1 MLRPDERSARTS
13 TRGNTGEI
21 FSSKLKA
28 IKDYLATI
36 PRGSALEALTLALI
50 LLIGLTVRLLPLRWG
65 FYLSEFDPYQQYRL
79 AEHIVDHG
87 FYSWFTWHDNMSWHP
102 WGRDTATTNYAG
114 VPFTAAILYGFIRSI
129 GFNVPL
135 YDLCVLFPVV
145 FGAVTCV
152 AIYFLARELRG
163 GVVGLFSALFLALSA
178 SHISRTS
185 LGFFDDESIGIF
197 TMILVFLFYLRA
209 ISQERPLRATLIYSI
224 ITGLGVA
231 YLSASWG
238 ASRYVIALLAL
249 FTFVLTLMK
258 RSSPRLLFAYAV
270 TMGLGYLLMGQ
281 IPFLGYGFFMEWVT
295 AAVLGVFLILL
306 GVECSKRFK
315 GFKFKVTSLTVAG
328 LIVAAA
334 LILLWREGY
343 ITQLSG
349 KFLTVLNPSTR
360 FEMPLVESVAEHRP
374 ATWASFFYESGI
386 YLFLG
391 MFGFYFLTRRMGE
404 GDLLLILLG
413 VTSFYFA
420 ASLVRLT
427 LILAPFLAV
436 TSAVALGE
444 LCKPAV
450 DIVRG
455 VGVLPK
461 RRMALP
467 GRVGKEFGV
476 SILLITLIITTPT
489 LYYSVQAA
497 YAPTTIAT
505 SSIPVAPTGSDAR
518 RYQDW
523 MHALMWMKENLPE
536 DAVVFSWWDYGYWIT
551 AIADKRSLADNG
563 TINSTQIA
571 VIAVTFLSNES
582 QAVPILKRYNV
593 THVAIF
599 ATWTK
604 DESGTVKFY
613 GYGEDNKWYWMAKIG
628 NGTTVNGVKYN
639 FYQRTVGE
647 NTVFYRTLTVN
658 GEVVSNNTITD
669 PNGLNDV
676 TMLGKLI
683 QMGINP
689 VGATSDYFRNVFSSV
704 NRFVFIY
711 EVNYL
716 KKAVIDFEL
725 DKSSMVFGE
734 SVKSMGRLYDEEER
748 VALEGRQ
755 VTIEYSMNR
764 GETWNELV
772 TVETQVNGTFLA
784 SWGLNVGS
792 YLVRA
797 RWPGEGGKY
806 LEALSQLIGLNVT
819 VANVTLTCTLSH
831 EQVKAGSSVNVSGI
845 LSKPLNTGNLTI
857 QYSLNGEEWLNLAGG
872 PPVNGSFTAEWEP
885 PASGE
890 YYIRAVWSGDY
901 NHTPAVSE
909 ARKLTA
915 T

>member
-1 MLRPDERSARTS
+1 MLRQDEHSARVS
-13 TRGNTGEI
+13 KRRNVGEI
-21 FSSKLKA
+21 ISSKLRV
-28 IKDYLATI
+28 IQGYLTAV
-36 PRGSALEALTLALI
+36 PRGPVLESFILALI
-50 LLIGLTVRLLPLRWG
+50 VAIGLTVRLFPLRWG

-79 AEHIVDHG
+79 AKRIVDQG
-87 FYSWFTWHDNMSWHP
+87 FYGWFTWHDNMSWYP

-114 VPFTAAILYGFIRSI
+114 VPFTAAILYNFIRSL

-152 AIYFLARELRG
+152 AIYFLAREVRG
-163 GVVGLFSALFLALSA
+163 GVVGLFSALFLALSS

-197 TMILVFLFYLRA
+197 TMILIFLFYLRA
-209 ISQERPLRATLIYSI
+209 ISQERPFRANFMYSI
-224 ITGLGVA
+224 MAGLGVA

-249 FTFVLTLMK
+249 FTFVLVLVK
-258 RSSPRLLFAYAV
+258 RSSLKVLFAYAV

-281 IPFLGYGFFMEWVT
+281 IPFLGYGFFREWVT

-315 GFKFKVTSLTVAG
+315 GFKFKLTSLTVVAVI
-328 LIVAAA
+328 IVIA
-334 LILLWREGY
+334 LILLWKGGY
-343 ITQLSG
+343 MTQLSG
-349 KFLTVLNPSTR
+349 KFLTVLNPATR

-427 LILAPFLAV
+427 LILAPALAML
-436 TSAVALGE
+436 SATALVE

-461 RRMALP
+461 RRMTLP
-467 GRVGKEFGV
+467 GGVGKEFGA
-476 SILLITLIITTPT
+476 SILLIALIITTPT

-582 QAVPILKRYNV
+582 QAIPILKRYNV
-593 THVAIF
+593 THIAVF

-604 DESGTVKFY
+604 DEKGTVKFY

-647 NTVFYRTLTVN
+647 STVFYRILTVN
-658 GEVVSNNTITD
+658 GKVVSNNTITD

-689 VGATSDYFRNVFSSV
+689 VGVTSDYFRNVFSSV

-711 EVNYL
+711 EVKYL
-716 KKAVIDFEL
+716 KKAIIDFEL

-734 SVKSMGRLYDEEER
+734 SVKAMGRLYDEEGN
-748 VALEGRQ
+748 ALEGKQ

-772 TVETQVNGTFLA
+772 EVETQVNGSFLS

-792 YLVRA
+792 YVVRA
-797 RWPGEGGKY
+797 RWPGEEGKY
-806 LEALSQLIGLNVT
+806 LEASSQLRGLNVT
-819 VANVTLTCTLSH
+819 VANVTLTCTLSK
-831 EQVKAGSSVNVSGI
+831 ELIKSGSLVNVTGA
-845 LSKPLNTGNLTI
+845 LSKPLNTGNLTV
-857 QYSLNGEEWLNLAGG
+857 QYSFNGEEWFNVAGG
-872 PPVNGSFTAEWEP
+872 SPVNGSFTAEWKP
-885 PASGE
+885 PAPGE

-901 NHTPAVSE
+901 NHNPAVSE
-909 ARKLTA
+909 ARKLTV